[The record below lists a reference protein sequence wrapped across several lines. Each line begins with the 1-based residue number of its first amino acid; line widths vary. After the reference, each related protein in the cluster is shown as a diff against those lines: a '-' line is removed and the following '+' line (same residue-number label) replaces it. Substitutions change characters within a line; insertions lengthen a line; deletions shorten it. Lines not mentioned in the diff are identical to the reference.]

1 MNLFKT
7 LATLVVGIALM
18 ALPGAAQ
25 YDCWDP
31 DIWDDV
37 DEEVCKFDDDGSAN
51 DNAPDDTDIG
61 DREDLKDPG
70 DFTAASSSGDDYDE
84 LDARE
89 LSEQIQTYQ
98 PPAPT
103 EDLPLTGFGED
114 ADDEYWEE
122 QEYDSCVDDAGE
134 MHTESTASCAGSDD
148 YDTCMATASDSY
160 SDDVSSCDE

>member
-1 MNLFKT
+1 MNLHKT

-18 ALPGAAQ
+18 ALPSAAQ
-25 YDCWDP
+25 DFDCWYHGGVENCEVEIPENPNIPDNTAIGGAEDP
-31 DIWDDV
+31 
-37 DEEVCKFDDDGSAN
+37 KY
-51 DNAPDDTDIG
+51 
-61 DREDLKDPG
+61 PG
-70 DFTAASSSGDDYDE
+70 DFTADSSSKGNYDE
-84 LDARE
+84 LNAEENAE
-89 LSEQIQTYQ
+89 LVQTYR
-98 PPAPT
+98 PPDPE
-103 EDLPLTGFGED
+103 EDLPPTGFGED